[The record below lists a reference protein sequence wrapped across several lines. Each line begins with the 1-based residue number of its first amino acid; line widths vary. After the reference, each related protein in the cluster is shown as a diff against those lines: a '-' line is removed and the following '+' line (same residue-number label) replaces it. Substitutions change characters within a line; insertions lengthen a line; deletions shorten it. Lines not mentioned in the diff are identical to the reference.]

1 MVQLDPNRAI
11 ECHLNGMGRAWHTA
25 SKSFKAREIGKAG
38 GISIC
43 CPNIRIGEYRICSII
58 PADPIPLDWQLAC
71 FVDNFRSPVGCRTK
85 LTQVAKELDSW
96 LSDVG
101 EVH

>member
-1 MVQLDPNRAI
+1 
-11 ECHLNGMGRAWHTA
+11 MGEPGTA
-25 SKSFKAREIGKAG
+25 SKPFKAHGIGEAG

-43 CPNIRIGEYRICSII
+43 CPNLQIGEYRICSII
-58 PADPIPLDWQLAC
+58 PAHPIPLDWQLAC
-71 FVDNFRSPVGCRTK
+71 FVDNLRSPVGCRTK
-85 LTQVAKELDSW
+85 LIQVAKELDSW